1 MGPASTLDFPHSA
14 KAVHR
19 AVLPWIVRL
28 RYGMILGEVA
38 LLLLVSLGLH
48 VHVPGF
54 LPGLAVVLQL
64 CTNIWLGRSG
74 EKLPENAERVV
85 GPLLLFDAV
94 CLTLIL
100 AVTGGV
106 TNPFSLLYLVHI
118 TFSAVILHRAWTWAL
133 GVVSA
138 IAFGLL
144 FWISNPVPAFQTHA
158 GTEGVS
164 LHLLGMWVAFATASM
179 LISYFIGKVS
189 QEAREKEQELLLMQK
204 RLARNE
210 RLASLVTLAA
220 GAAHEIAT
228 PLATIAVSAR
238 EIERGAGMLSDKG
251 LEEDARLIRAE
262 VERCRLILE
271 RMGAQGGDPFGEA
284 PSTIDLQELLRR
296 TKDRFPN
303 HQSRIDVQVLA
314 SRSATCTIP
323 ARAAVEALGALVK
336 NALDASPNGE
346 RVVLNAQLTDDG
358 LRFVIRDNGIGMS
371 HNVMDRVAEPFFTTK
386 PPGQGMGLG
395 AFLAHLFAQ
404 RLGGSLSFESVQ
416 GAGCTAILQL
426 PIIYHGEL
434 AAGNR

>member
-1 MGPASTLDFPHSA
+1 
-14 KAVHR
+14 
-19 AVLPWIVRL
+19 
-28 RYGMILGEVA
+28 
-38 LLLLVSLGLH
+38 
-48 VHVPGF
+48 
-54 LPGLAVVLQL
+54 
-64 CTNIWLGRSG
+64 
-74 EKLPENAERVV
+74 
-85 GPLLLFDAV
+85 
-94 CLTLIL
+94 
-100 AVTGGV
+100 
-106 TNPFSLLYLVHI
+106 
-118 TFSAVILHRAWTWAL
+118 
-133 GVVSA
+133 
-138 IAFGLL
+138 
-144 FWISNPVPAFQTHA
+144 
-158 GTEGVS
+158 
-164 LHLLGMWVAFATASM
+164 
-179 LISYFIGKVS
+179 
-189 QEAREKEQELLLMQK
+189 MQK

-371 HNVMDRVAEPFFTTK
+371 QNVMDRVAEPFFTTK